1 MNTPD
6 SQQLVGRFFDALSRL
21 ISEKRIRGKKTF
33 TDRYG
38 INRRNMFLLE
48 RDHSRDIFQPAWL
61 SYLARDYGISP
72 SWLLLGEGDFYPSE
86 SPKQATD
93 KQSEITI
100 NITN

>member
-72 SWLLLGEGDFYPSE
+72 SWLLLGQGDFYPSE
-86 SPKQATD
+86 ASKRADHEQQEKQ
-93 KQSEITI
+93 QNI
-100 NITN
+100 NS